1 MRSILLAVVAA
12 TLVCACKTPTAMT
25 ARATGCSTKDVEIV
39 DSRYKRE
46 GSTTAWCARCKG
58 KVYICEYSRE
68 LENEGFNSRL
78 PGRILELA
86 VKGP

>member
-58 KVYICEYSRE
+58 KVYICAASTSRDRVE
-68 LENEGFNSRL
+68 CREAITGS
-78 PGRILELA
+78 PCG
-86 VKGP
+86 